1 MIEVKVPELSESVS
15 EAVLLDWQKNPGDA
29 VHEGDVLMSVETD
42 KIVLE
47 VYAPC
52 DELRNTHKTVGNS
65 VTSSELLASIDDS
78 AKPTSEPIKSTTT
91 TKKRSSLHD

>member
-1 MIEVKVPELSESVS
+1 LKSKFQNYPNRFPKPSFWIGK
-15 EAVLLDWQKNPGDA
+15 KNPGDA